1 MTCRA
6 CHLNHSP
13 LIRCEVF
20 ARQQAA
26 INRHAI
32 NGVAINKGEDHVV
45 KPIDSAGKESGAG
58 RTGNRRSREAYNA
71 YMREYMRKR
80 RGRD

>member
-1 MTCRA
+1 MACKACR
-6 CHLNHSP
+6 LDHSP
-13 LIRCEVF
+13 LLRCEVY

-26 INRHAI
+26 INKNAI
-32 NGVAINKGEDHVV
+32 NVIAINEEESHVA

-58 RTGNRRSREAYNA
+58 RTGNRRAREVYNA

-80 RGRD
+80 RAK